1 VRDPHN
7 LTQCAHPSTVA
18 GAGNGAAGGDLLPRA
33 FHIRAAGLA
42 AVISLAVL
50 SGCGGAKHAESGTKT
65 RFAAAADG
73 ICADHLQQVMNLL
86 NNEPPLASS
95 SQQASEMEATFQII
109 SGTIGRLE
117 ALGAAP
123 NPRAE
128 SFGDYVKTLKARA
141 SLYRLEEEAVLHRD
155 TRTALVMQRR
165 ILQIDNRGDG
175 AARRYGLKVC
185 GISPVDAAKA
195 LDLGGG
201 TGGGTP

>member
-1 VRDPHN
+1 M
-7 LTQCAHPSTVA
+7 
-18 GAGNGAAGGDLLPRA
+18 LPRA

-42 AVISLAVL
+42 ALISLAVL
-50 SGCGGAKHAESGTKT
+50 SGCGGAKHADGGPKT

-73 ICADHLQQVMNLL
+73 ICADHLQQVMDLL
-86 NNEPPLASS
+86 NSQPALATSR
-95 SQQASEMEATFQII
+95 QQASEMEATFQII
-109 SGTIGRLE
+109 SGTVGRLE

-123 NPRAE
+123 DPHAE

-155 TRTALVMQRR
+155 TRTALGMERR
-165 ILQIDNRGDG
+165 IIQVDTRGDG

-185 GISPVDAAKA
+185 GISPVDAARA

-201 TGGGTP
+201 TGGATP